1 MTVDYTIAITTSSKH
16 SPLAVIGHVAKKS
29 FVAFCL
35 TTLLTSCLSDH
46 RATNT
51 KSPSER
57 NGLERTVDK
66 LKKYGDGSMIDSDVD
81 LSRDE
86 FENAMYTRDGK
97 GLETFSKSSAPE
109 IPDISDIL
117 LTPQPPQIGEDKLV
131 SLSVTEDVPLKDVL
145 IELARL
151 ADIDA
156 EVDPQITGGIILR
169 VKDKPLNQVIDRIA
183 YLAKLRYSLDNGTL
197 RVERD
202 IPYIE
207 NYRVDFLNL
216 ARSGTSDTSITTS
229 VLNSVEGANS
239 NSTVNSGT
247 QSKLASKHDGDLW
260 VAVEND
266 IKKILDISA
275 TDATT
280 TDGSATNGDISLPT
294 STTGTPSAATAG
306 GAGSIDSTIS
316 GTEPAI
322 RPMNNTFSP
331 EANSAFLAMNKQA
344 GMVTIRA
351 TKRQH
356 DIITRYLDK
365 IRQAASAQVL
375 IEAKIVEVTLDKK
388 YRAGINWNLARGN
401 LTLGA
406 DFMSPVQ
413 SETDLFNIG
422 VLGTELNAA
431 VSLTDQFGTS
441 RTLSS
446 PRLNT
451 MNNQQAVLSFAVNQ
465 VYFKLKVDREQN
477 TSNVTDTDTL
487 SVDSEIRTVPI
498 GVILTLQPSINMDT
512 NEITMSIRP
521 TLSRITDQVSD
532 PGVSL
537 IASQNNS
544 NVTSFIPVV
553 EVRELDSVLKIKSG
567 QVMVIG
573 GLMEE
578 RSVNNDAGIPIM
590 GTLPVVGGLFKSQQ
604 KDTNTVETVIFIKA
618 TIVPTEKNTVSDP
631 DKIFYKKFTRDP
643 RPLTF

>member
-1 MTVDYTIAITTSSKH
+1 MREHYTIAITTPKH
-16 SPLAVIGHVAKKS
+16 ATLAVIHRVVKKS
-29 FVAFCL
+29 FVALCM
-35 TTLLTSCLSDH
+35 TSLLTSCLSDH
-46 RATNT
+46 RATMTN
-51 KSPSER
+51 KASEKG
-57 NGLERTVDK
+57 GLEKTLDK
-66 LKKYGDGSMIDSDVD
+66 LKKYGDGAMIDPDVD

-86 FENAMYTRDGK
+86 FQDTMYKRDGK
-97 GLETFSKSSAPE
+97 GLENFSKSATPE

-156 EVDPQITGGIILR
+156 EVDPQINGGIILR

-183 YLAKLRYSLDNGTL
+183 YLAKLRYSLENGTL

-202 IPYIE
+202 VPYIE
-207 NYRVDFLNL
+207 NYRADFLNL
-216 ARSGTSDTSITTS
+216 SRSSSSDTSITTS
-229 VLNSVEGANS
+229 VLNSVEGS
-239 NSTVNSGT
+239 STNSTVNSGT
-247 QSKLASKHDGDLW
+247 QSKLNSKHEGDLW
-260 VAVEND
+260 SAVESD
-266 IKKILDISA
+266 IKKILDI
-275 TDATT
+275 DATAAANAAA
-280 TDGSATNGDISLPT
+280 TDGSISITPSTPT
-294 STTGTPSAATAG
+294 STTDTSGAENAAN
-306 GAGSIDSTIS
+306 SIDGTINSNTNTNTPNGTALS
-316 GTEPAI
+316 GD
-322 RPMNNTFSP
+322 S
-331 EANSAFLAMNKQA
+331 SSFLAINKQA
-344 GMVTIRA
+344 GMITIRA

-356 DIITRYLDK
+356 EIISRYLDK
-365 IRQAASAQVL
+365 IRQSASAQVL

-388 YRAGINWNLARGN
+388 YRAGINWNLVRGDV
-401 LTLGA
+401 TLGA
-406 DFMSPVQ
+406 NFLSPVQ
-413 SETDLFNIG
+413 SETDIFNIG

-498 GVILTLQPSINMDT
+498 GVILTLQPSINMET
-512 NEITMSIRP
+512 NDITMSIRP

-544 NVTSFIPVV
+544 NITSFIPVV

-578 RSVNNDAGIPIM
+578 RSVNNDTGIPFM

-618 TIVPTEKNTVSDP
+618 TIVPTATNNVSDS
-631 DKIFYKKFTRDP
+631 DKVFYKKFTRDP
-643 RPLTF
+643 QPLTF